1 MTAAPKKQACPFC
14 RIAAGEEPA
23 YVVYEDETLLAFLDR
38 RPLFPGHSLLIPK
51 EHYQTLTDLPE
62 EAVGPLF
69 RFAKLLARAVEEAMA
84 AEGTF
89 VAINTRVSQ
98 SVPHLHVHIVPRR
111 RGDGLRGFFW
121 PRQGYRDEAHAL
133 AVKEAIK
140 AAVARHLREDRHPS

>member
-1 MTAAPKKQACPFC
+1 MPKEQTCLFC
-14 RIAAGEEPA
+14 RIVAGREPA
-23 YVVYEDETLLAFLDR
+23 YPVYEDESHLAFLDR

-69 RFAKLLARAVEEAMA
+69 RLARLLARAVEEAMA

-89 VAINTRVSQ
+89 VAINNRVSQ
-98 SVPHLHVHIVPRR
+98 SVPHLHVHVVPRR

-121 PRQGYRDEAHAL
+121 PRQSYRDEGQL
-133 AVKEAIK
+133 ISVQEAIR
-140 AAVARHLREDRHPS
+140 AAVARHFREDRRPS